1 MPTARTEFFGIY
13 FAERYKKHGKNQYR
27 LQDADEPGYVRFRR
41 LQDRNACVNEVRQ
54 CPHEHG
60 DGERPVFD
68 ESDDRHIQIIM
79 NGCAKL
85 LILSSRRWI
94 YTGQNLSGR
103 EILYKFCIGLRLI
116 MPEGYNCSDFM
127 VLIYIMN

>member
-1 MPTARTEFFGIY
+1 M
-13 FAERYKKHGKNQYR
+13 
-27 LQDADEPGYVRFRR
+27 
-41 LQDRNACVNEVRQ
+41 
-54 CPHEHG
+54 PHEHG

-94 YTGQNLSGR
+94 TPDKIWSGR
-103 EILYKFCIGLRLI
+103 EILYNFRIGLRLI

-127 VLIYIMN
+127 VYYIMN

>member
-94 YTGQNLSGR
+94 TPDKICPDGR
-103 EILYKFCIGLRLI
+103 FYIILHRSPTNYARG
-116 MPEGYNCSDFM
+116 
-127 VLIYIMN
+127 V